1 MKKLI
6 LSVITCLMFLFT
18 YAQNDDASVYQIY
31 QSEFYTYDS
40 QTERWNLETQNKN
53 VNISM
58 VFYKDAINIQA
69 RTPTLFKI
77 KMESK
82 KPIRGNGYYGF
93 SFDALECVDGK
104 ACKVDYVYLENDKNA
119 FMLSVSFKDDVLGK
133 VNLRYYSTLNY

>member
-77 KMESK
+77 KMEK
-82 KPIRGNGYYGF
+82 
-93 SFDALECVDGK
+93 
-104 ACKVDYVYLENDKNA
+104 
-119 FMLSVSFKDDVLGK
+119 
-133 VNLRYYSTLNY
+133 